1 MAMTKTECYKDFDND
16 VNFYITPGTGV
27 DSDTLWIGKIRDNNS
42 VFGKTRLYSFLMFN
56 RTLTKEEMD
65 WVRNNKMNK

>member
-1 MAMTKTECYKDFDND
+1 MTKTECYKDFDND
-16 VNFYITPGTGV
+16 VHFSITPGTGV

-56 RTLTKEEMD
+56 RSLTKKEMD
-65 WVRNNKMNK
+65 WVRNNKMN